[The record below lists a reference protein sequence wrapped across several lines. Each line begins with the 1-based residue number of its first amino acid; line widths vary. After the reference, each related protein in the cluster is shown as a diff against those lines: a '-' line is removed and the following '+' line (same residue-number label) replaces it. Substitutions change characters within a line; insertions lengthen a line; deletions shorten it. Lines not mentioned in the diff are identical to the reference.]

1 MNSRAPGHL
10 RIAQIAPVAAAVGP
24 DSDDSVTGLVFLLT
38 EELVRRGYRVTLFA
52 TADSQTSAE
61 LTALYE
67 HGYEDDEEQ
76 WDWQFNESMNV
87 ANACARADQFD
98 LIHCH
103 TVPYGLPFAP
113 FVDIPTIHTLHGD
126 VGPSVVE
133 AYHYFARVQ
142 VVAVSQF
149 QRRRFEDRPNV
160 ELIHHGIDIEAF
172 PFSPGAGDYL
182 LFLGRMSANNGPG
195 QAVEV
200 ARASGTR
207 LVLAGPAEEG
217 FEEEIAPL
225 LDAGQVSYVGRP
237 NPRQRNRLLAGA
249 GALVYPVAYPEPFS
263 LVLIEAMACGTPV
276 LGVEIGPV
284 PEIVDPGL
292 TGYMAGSWEGLA
304 EQVPDALRLDRA
316 AIRARA
322 SERFAF
328 ERMVDSHEQ
337 LYQRLA
343 HREPSFG

>member
-10 RIAQIAPVAAAVGP
+10 HIAQIAPVAAAVGP

-133 AYHYFARVQ
+133 AYHYFAGVQ

-195 QAVEV
+195 QAVE
-200 ARASGTR
+200 S
-207 LVLAGPAEEG
+207 
-217 FEEEIAPL
+217 
-225 LDAGQVSYVGRP
+225 
-237 NPRQRNRLLAGA
+237 
-249 GALVYPVAYPEPFS
+249 
-263 LVLIEAMACGTPV
+263 
-276 LGVEIGPV
+276 
-284 PEIVDPGL
+284 
-292 TGYMAGSWEGLA
+292 
-304 EQVPDALRLDRA
+304 
-316 AIRARA
+316 RARA
-322 SERFAF
+322 ARGWSSRA
-328 ERMVDSHEQ
+328 RLRRDSK
-337 LYQRLA
+337 RRSRRCWTRARSVTSVARTRGSATACWPALA
-343 HREPSFG
+343 RSCIQSPTRSRSAWF